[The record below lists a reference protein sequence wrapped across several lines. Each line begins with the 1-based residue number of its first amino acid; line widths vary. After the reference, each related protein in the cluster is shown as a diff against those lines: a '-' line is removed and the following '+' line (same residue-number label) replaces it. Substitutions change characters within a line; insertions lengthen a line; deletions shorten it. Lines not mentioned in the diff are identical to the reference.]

1 MAGPG
6 QVVERSAPP
15 PCPGCGLVVPPV
27 DGPTHPYI
35 GASPGCWAMFT
46 ELSLRPLGSLGGGEL
61 LTDAYA
67 VQHPGVPGR
76 RAIQS
81 VCVHLILL
89 CATVERQW
97 PSSRAVWLRRR
108 ALAQP
113 MQWRW
118 LEPPLPVGTLTVA
131 HLAAVSGAD
140 ERGHRLREWAE
151 DVWAAYRLH
160 HGEVRGW
167 LDDLLQ

>member
-1 MAGPG
+1 MARQGWL
-6 QVVERSAPP
+6 VESSRLPA
-15 PCPGCGLVVPPV
+15 CPGCGLVVPPV

-35 GASPGCWAMFT
+35 GASAGCWALFT
-46 ELSLRPLGSLGGGEL
+46 ELSVLPLGSFASGEL

-67 VQHPGVPGR
+67 VQHPGVPER

-113 MQWRW
+113 SPWRW
-118 LEPPLPVGTLTVA
+118 FDVGLPVGTLTVA
-131 HLAAVSGAD
+131 HPFAAENAD
-140 ERGHRLREWAE
+140 QRGQRLWGWATG
-151 DVWAAYRLH
+151 VWAAHRDH
-160 HGEVRGW
+160 HDEVRGW
-167 LDDLLQ
+167 LDALLH